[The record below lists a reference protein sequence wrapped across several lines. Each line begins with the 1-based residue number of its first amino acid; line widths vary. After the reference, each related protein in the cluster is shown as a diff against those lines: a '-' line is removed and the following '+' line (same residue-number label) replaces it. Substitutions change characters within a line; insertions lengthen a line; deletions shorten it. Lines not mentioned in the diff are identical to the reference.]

1 VAVGNADNPALLT
14 VVATTG
20 STNDD
25 VMGLGRGTA
34 PHGSAVAAREQSA
47 GRGRRGHE
55 WKSPDSGVYLSVLL
69 RPHVPM
75 QLYMGLPVVCALG
88 VLDALRGCG
97 ADGVSLKWPNDIV
110 VGAVGGCVPDTP
122 SQDGA
127 ACEEVAKLG
136 GILVEAGTGEA
147 GLFAVCGIGINL
159 AAPGELPTD
168 SHRAVALPPVGL
180 DAVMPA
186 GTVAPGFDE
195 LAESLRAGIVARVDA
210 WEQALLAAGRVTGP
224 LAPVLDEYVD
234 DLAWMGHAVAAT
246 SEDGQELCRGILAGM
261 DVWGRVTIR
270 DAFGGEH
277 ELSSEMATLR
287 PLPESERA

>member
-1 VAVGNADNPALLT
+1 MAVGKGDDSALLT
-14 VVATTG
+14 VLPTTR

-34 PHGSAVAAREQSA
+34 PHGSAVAAREQTA

-88 VLDALRGCG
+88 ALDALRGCG
-97 ADGVSLKWPNDIV
+97 TEGVSLKWPNDIV
-110 VGAVGGCVPDTP
+110 VGIPGERG
-122 SQDGA
+122 QDASPQDA
-127 ACEEVAKLG
+127 AAPEKVAKLG

-159 AAPGELPTD
+159 AAPGELPAD
-168 SHRAVALPPVGL
+168 SHQAVALPPVGL
-180 DAVMPA
+180 DGAMPV
-186 GTVAPGFDE
+186 GIEAPGFDE

-224 LAPVLDEYVD
+224 LAPVLDEYVG

-246 SEDGQELCRGILAGM
+246 SEDGQELCRGVLAGM

-287 PLPESERA
+287 PLPETTRA